1 MTGLRKIVLLA
12 AGALF
17 LVWLF
22 GNAPRIIAE
31 DEGFIRFVLGLLFSA
46 LILLRWKPLNE
57 ERRDI
62 IVYKVIPK
70 IKLAGQEP
78 IQGSANVKIKEG
90 KLVATIQPVQS
101 EPHLIASN
109 VAPLKK

>member
-1 MTGLRKIVLLA
+1 MEDQELSMETINGGAVAELFDNALKKIID
-12 AGALF
+12 
-17 LVWLF
+17 
-22 GNAPRIIAE
+22 NIHDINTTAE
-31 DEGFIRFVLGLLFSA
+31 AREITIKAVF
-46 LILLRWKPLNE
+46 KPLNE

-90 KLVATIQPVQS
+90 KLVATIQPVQK

-109 VAPLKK
+109 VAQLKK